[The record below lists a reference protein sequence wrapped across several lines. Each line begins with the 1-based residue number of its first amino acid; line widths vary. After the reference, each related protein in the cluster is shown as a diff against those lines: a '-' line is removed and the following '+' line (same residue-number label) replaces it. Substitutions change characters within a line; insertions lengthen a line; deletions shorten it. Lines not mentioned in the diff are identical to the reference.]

1 MIPCTFQSGM
11 ENIFPCFSPC
21 FHNFNTFALYNK
33 GMVREMRQAENTPLS
48 ADRLQTFFISLLFIM
63 YPLSAAADNGLHSPN
78 NASAFLQSFQRL

>member
-48 ADRLQTFFISLLFIM
+48 ADWLQTFFISLLFIM
-63 YPLSAAADNGLHSPN
+63 YPLSAAADNGLHFPN

>member
-33 GMVREMRQAENTPLS
+33 GMVREMRQAENTPSLRRPASYLFHLS
-48 ADRLQTFFISLLFIM
+48 PFYYVPVVGSR
-63 YPLSAAADNGLHSPN
+63 
-78 NASAFLQSFQRL
+78 R